1 LTISKPASAAVPTLF
16 YSRFASIF
24 VTMILNRPA
33 GVILNVFI
41 ASAMADFS
49 SGAPRVPGCL
59 PLLPRA
65 NAPAGHQSS
74 LGIAGRPRQ
83 SRLSR
88 SRWKRML
95 SRCETE
101 AQAIRFDRLRDIS
114 IC

>member
-1 LTISKPASAAVPTLF
+1 MTISKPASAAVPTLF

-24 VTMILNRPA
+24 VTMILNRRA

-49 SGAPRVPGCL
+49 SGAS
-59 PLLPRA
+59 
-65 NAPAGHQSS
+65 PAGHQSS